1 VFLIISSRFI
11 ESVFYMKTALITGGA
26 QRIGAQIAQTLHND
40 GYNIII
46 HYRHSKQAAET
57 LAKTLNA
64 QRGDSASIIQAELSS
79 LDDIQ
84 TLAQSIEQLDL
95 LVNNAS
101 VFYPTPVDEID
112 KDSWDNVMNTN
123 VMAPFF
129 LSQSLAATL
138 KKASGCII
146 NIVDIHGE
154 RPLKN
159 HAVYNISKA
168 GIAMMTKTL
177 AKELAPEIRVCG
189 VSPGSILWPENEA
202 SLTDEQKNKMLN
214 KIALGKQGNA
224 TDIANTVLFLA
235 NSSYITGQI
244 ISVDGGRTLN
254 Q

>member
-1 VFLIISSRFI
+1 
-11 ESVFYMKTALITGGA
+11 MKTALITGGA

-46 HYRHSKQAAET
+46 HYRHSKKTAEI
-57 LAKTLNA
+57 LAKMLNA
-64 QRGDSASIIQAELSS
+64 QRSDSATIIQAELSN
-79 LDDIQ
+79 LDDIH
-84 TLAQSIEQLDL
+84 TLSHSIEQLDV

-101 VFYPTPVDEID
+101 VFYPTPVKEVNQDIWHNIMD
-112 KDSWDNVMNTN
+112 TN

-129 LSQSLAATL
+129 LSQSLTATL
-138 KKASGCII
+138 RKTSGCII
-146 NIVDIHGE
+146 NIVDIHAE

-159 HAVYNISKA
+159 HAIYNISKA

-189 VSPGSILWPENEA
+189 VSPGSILWPENEV
-202 SLTDEQKNKMLN
+202 SLTDKQKNKMLN
-214 KIALGKQGNA
+214 KIALGKQGSA

-235 NSSYITGQI
+235 NSTYITGQI